1 MTRQPFLF
9 LLAFMLLL
17 CVSPLHAG
25 ALGLSEACQ
34 RALEYDARYRAA
46 EAEHAVQKEETARA
60 RSRFRPSLRMNA
72 ASGRSTTESTSL
84 VNDLS
89 KEQSYNTRNYSIQLR
104 QSVFNLSD
112 FESYGQAKAV
122 VAKSDAVLESEL
134 SSLLVRT
141 LEAYINVL
149 YARDNLE
156 FSRAHVQTAKEQLA
170 QAKRRLAAGFGT
182 ITEVSE
188 AQAGYDMALAEG
200 LEFNN
205 TLEVNRRA
213 LESMTGVY
221 PDSLQE
227 FVPEKMVL
235 AVPAPHDVGQWI
247 RLAHENNPLREAA
260 AQDVSYFRKQIDKSR
275 AARYPVVELVASKT
289 FSESD
294 NNYSIGTRYDTY
306 AISMQMSIPL
316 YSGGFVSS
324 SVRQASGQLRG
335 AYEQLSLR
343 ERNLALDVR
352 KYYTGIISSIAQ
364 IRAYEQAVK
373 ANEIALTGTRKGF
386 GAGFRSNVDV
396 LSALKNLYD
405 SKRNLSKSRYLFVLN
420 VIRLK
425 EAAGV
430 LTTEDVAAIAGWTR

>member
-1 MTRQPFLF
+1 MTKQPFLF
-9 LLAFMLLL
+9 LFAFMLLSA
-17 CVSPLHAG
+17 SPLHAG

-46 EAEHAVQKEETARA
+46 EAEHAVQQEETPKA

-72 ASGRSTTESTSL
+72 ARGRNATESTSL

-89 KEQSYNTRNYSIQLR
+89 KEQYYNTLNYSIQLR

-112 FESYGQAKAV
+112 LETYRQAKTV
-122 VAKSDAVLESEL
+122 VAKSDAVLQSEL
-134 SSLLVRT
+134 SGLLVRT
-141 LEAYINVL
+141 LDAYIDVL
-149 YARDNLE
+149 YASDNLE
-156 FSRAHVQTAKEQLA
+156 FSRAHVNTAKEQLA
-170 QAKRRLAAGFGT
+170 QAKRRFAAGFGT
-182 ITEVSE
+182 VTEISE
-188 AQAGYDMALAEG
+188 AQASYDMALAEG

-221 PDSLQE
+221 PDSLQG

-247 RLAHENNPLREAA
+247 RLAHENSPLREAA
-260 AQDVSYFRKQIDKSR
+260 AQDVSYFRKQIDRSR
-275 AARYPVVELVASKT
+275 ASRYPVVELVASKT

-335 AYEQLSLR
+335 AYEQLSLQ
-343 ERNLALDVR
+343 ERTLDLDVR
-352 KYYTGIISSIAQ
+352 RYYTGIISSIAQ

-396 LSALKNLYD
+396 LGALKNLYD

-425 EAAGV
+425 DVAGV
-430 LTTEDVAAIAGWTR
+430 LTNNDIAAIAAWTQ